1 MGACRDRVIA
11 DKITGAG
18 GECRAFNH
26 QVAPVLRDI
35 EIPATRPLCGS
46 ATFAFATS
54 SVEKELRLQETGRE
68 RKNVTI
74 RLAMTLVLLP

>member
-11 DKITGAG
+11 DKIAGAG

-68 RKNVTI
+68 
-74 RLAMTLVLLP
+74 